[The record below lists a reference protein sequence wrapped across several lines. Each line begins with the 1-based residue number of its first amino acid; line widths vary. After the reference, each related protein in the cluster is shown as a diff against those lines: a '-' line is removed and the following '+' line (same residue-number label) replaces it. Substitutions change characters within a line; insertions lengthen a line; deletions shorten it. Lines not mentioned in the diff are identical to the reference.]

1 MTVAIFIPSRLESSR
16 LPKKALQLI
25 GDKPMISHVVDRAL
39 EANAGQ
45 VIVAT
50 DSVEIMQAV
59 NREGVQ
65 CLMTS
70 KEHQNGSDR
79 IYEALEKIDPKKT
92 IKYVMNLQGDMPFIK
107 PKALFDLIEK
117 IGESKADVIT
127 IVTPINQKNIGKV
140 SNENVTKVVISF
152 YDDSKKFGRAL
163 YFSRQPVP
171 YNASVYYEH
180 MGVYLFKREALE
192 KFVNLSS
199 AGLEKI
205 ERLEQLR
212 LLENNM
218 TIDAVVTDSATIS
231 VDSQEELDEARAE
244 FEKSQKKS
252 VNA

>member
-25 GDKPMISHVVDRAL
+25 GDKPMVAHVVDRAI

-50 DSVEIMQAV
+50 DSVDIMQAITQD
-59 NREGVQ
+59 GVQ

-79 IYEALEKIDPKKT
+79 IYEALEKLDPKKT

-107 PKALFDLIEK
+107 SKALHDLIDK
-117 IGESKADVIT
+117 IGQSKADVIT
-127 IVTPINQKNIGKV
+127 IATPINQKEIGKV
-140 SNENVTKVVISF
+140 SNDNVTKAVISF
-152 YDDSKKFGRAL
+152 YDDSKKFGKAL

-171 YNASVYYEH
+171 YNAPVYYEH

-199 AGLEKI
+199 AGLEKV
-205 ERLEQLR
+205 EKLEQLR

-218 TIDAVVTDSATIS
+218 TIDVLITESPTIS
-231 VDSQEELDEARAE
+231 VDSQEELDEARAA
-244 FEKSQKKS
+244 FEKLQPK